1 MTHALSYWHVRL
13 APMAPCGGLLE
24 LAMDAAELKGWL
36 ASVERLTPAQRLDL
50 IRILS
55 TRDDQA
61 VVENLVES
69 RFAQLPACPHCASVR
84 IVRSGRASGL
94 QRYKCKA
101 CQRTFNALSKT
112 PLARLRK
119 KAKWLQQEDV
129 LAQGLIVRL
138 ASAEL
143 GVARST
149 AFRWRHRFLQLAQPI
164 KALVL
169 TGVVEADETY
179 FLRSSKGQRPGRAP
193 RKRGGSAS
201 RENRGEDLMPILVA
215 RDRSGATAD
224 FLLEAVSKKC
234 LGEVLRPRVKADA
247 ILCTDGSAAMAAT
260 AKEMG
265 VHREAMNLS
274 AGERVRGPWHI
285 QNANAYHGR
294 LKGWMHRFKG
304 VATSYL
310 ESYLGWFR
318 ALDRTSRS
326 RDRAPPMLK
335 LALGIAG

>member
-1 MTHALSYWHVRL
+1 
-13 APMAPCGGLLE
+13 
-24 LAMDAAELKGWL
+24 MDATELKRWL
-36 ASVERLTPAQRLDL
+36 ASVARLTPAQKADLLKVLSARDYEAEVGQLVDSRLGQ
-50 IRILS
+50 S
-55 TRDDQA
+55 
-61 VVENLVES
+61 
-69 RFAQLPACPHCASVR
+69 PACPHCASAR
-84 IVRSGRASGL
+84 IVRNGSASGL
-94 QRYKCKA
+94 QRYKCRA

-119 KAKWLQQEDV
+119 KDKWLQQEDA

-143 GVARST
+143 GVAPST
-149 AFRWRHRFLQLAQPI
+149 AFRWRHRFLQLAQPV

-169 TGVVEADETY
+169 TGVVEADETF

-193 RKRGGSAS
+193 RNRGGRAS
-201 RENRGEDLMPILVA
+201 RESRGEDLMPVLVA

-234 LGEVLRPRVKADA
+234 LSEVLRPRVKADA

-265 VHREAMNLS
+265 VHHEAMNLS

-318 ALDRTSRS
+318 ALDRSTRS
-326 RDRAPPMLK
+326 RDRAPPMLR
-335 LALGIAG
+335 LALGLDG